1 MKFWTCNNHICRHL
15 FIISIQRPSTSEQYS
30 WVNIVEP
37 AMLKWSWKWK
47 NEVRVRGVLE
57 KREGGVGDDS

>member
-1 MKFWTCNNHICRHL
+1 
-15 FIISIQRPSTSEQYS
+15 
-30 WVNIVEP
+30 
-37 AMLKWSWKWK
+37 MLKWSWKWK